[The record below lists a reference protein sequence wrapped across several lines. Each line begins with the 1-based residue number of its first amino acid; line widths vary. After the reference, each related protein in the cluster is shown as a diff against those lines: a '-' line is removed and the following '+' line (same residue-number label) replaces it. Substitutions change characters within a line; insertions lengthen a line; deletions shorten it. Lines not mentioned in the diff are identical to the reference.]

1 MLRTINNRN
10 RRAPIALAADQPIAH
25 FVSNLRLAFTL
36 LLEPSDNLLASILAA
51 RTVKSAGIHQN
62 PFAVIAS
69 VGVNV
74 ILRPLDDLNDWQLE
88 FLGKSKVAVVMRWHA
103 HHRTSAIAPQNIIGN
118 PNWNLLAS
126 RRVDSIAAAKN
137 TCFLF
142 GVVAAFNL

>member
-1 MLRTINNRN
+1 MLWTINNRN

-74 ILRPLDDLNDWQLE
+74 ILRPLDDLNDRQLK
-88 FLGKSKVAVVMRWHA
+88 FFSKSKVAVVMRWHT
-103 HHRTSAIAPQNIIGN
+103 HHRTSAIAPQNIISN
-118 PNWNLLAS
+118 PNWNLLAG

-142 GVVAAFNL
+142 GIVAAFNL

>member
-62 PFAVIAS
+62 PFAVITS

-74 ILRPLDDLNDWQLE
+74 ILGPLNYLNDWQLE
-88 FLGKSKVAVVMRWHA
+88 FFSKSKVAVVMRWHA
-103 HHRTSAIAPQNIIGN
+103 HHRTGTVTAQYVISD
-118 PNWNLLAS
+118 PNRDLLAS
-126 RRVDSIAAAKN
+126 RRVDSVAAAKN
-137 TCFLF
+137 TCFFF

>member
-1 MLRTINNRN
+1 VLWTINNRN

-51 RTVKSAGIHQN
+51 RTVKSARVHQN
-62 PFAVIAS
+62 TFAVVTS
-69 VGVNV
+69 VGVDIV
-74 ILRPLDDLNDWQLE
+74 LGPLNYLNDWQLE
-88 FLGKSKVAVVMRWHA
+88 FFSKSKVAVVMRWHA

-118 PNWNLLAS
+118 PNWNLLAG

-137 TCFLF
+137 TCFFF